1 MIQCTVGNC
10 ELTDVWKLLNWEA
23 NWAKTFTQK
32 KITKKYAFWRSVWL
46 DVESLLFHGNENT
59 VYFYITSCECIQR

>member
-32 KITKKYAFWRSVWL
+32 KKSQRSMQF
-46 DVESLLFHGNENT
+46 EE
-59 VYFYITSCECIQR
+59 VYD

>member
-32 KITKKYAFWRSVWL
+32 KNHKEVCSLKKCMIRRRVVVISW
-46 DVESLLFHGNENT
+46 
-59 VYFYITSCECIQR
+59 